1 MKANL
6 KGFTLIEL
14 LVVIAIIGILAALL
28 LPVLSVA
35 KDRARRTACLNNLRQ
50 ISVGIRMYA
59 DDANDTSPSSS
70 GASYK
75 ELVQAYVGL
84 GSSPPNQNELFD
96 CPADTF
102 YYNFTGDDQVSLVPQ
117 AEHEQLT
124 AHYSSYIFNGANAF
138 TNASAEHL
146 FLGIAGRKLSSIKYP
161 TRTIL
166 LTEWPAILPY
176 SWHQPKQPMSAIAL
190 LMAQK
195 TWLVLWMAMLVISR
209 YTSGSLG
216 LTRSRYNMTLQPI
229 MITNGVETDRS
240 TLQKRRLL

>member
-75 ELVQAYVGL
+75 ELVQSYVGL
-84 GSSPPNQNELFD
+84 GSSPTNQNELFD

-176 SWHQPKQPMSAIAL
+176 SWHQPKQP
-190 LMAQK
+190 
-195 TWLVLWMAMLVISR
+195 ISDVGNCAFNGAKDMVSFVDGHVSYITIYLR
-209 YTSGSLG
+209 QPRADTISLQYDPPADYDYQWSG
-216 LTRSRYNMTLQPI
+216 
-229 MITNGVETDRS
+229 D
-240 TLQKRRLL
+240 